1 MVKMYYLPSRLMQQ
15 WIHEFI
21 LTIKQLH
28 PQFIALHLQ
37 EVGGKTYEQSSH
49 YVKEFVKSLC
59 EAYEMQEF
67 SIVRIYLDENFN
79 SQEQFTALGNLYFGH
94 KTIPNSRLW
103 NFTNSS
109 WETTQGKN
117 CYFGNIENVPTKEKS
132 KFPLDFFPECKWSRK
147 GFMRTR
153 WDINGTILDFVNMHL
168 FHDASNLTAL
178 IDFPSVYSQR
188 RRKALIHTLQRFD
201 IDKNN
206 EIVPYFLFGD
216 FNFRSDSAGVT
227 KTLTRN
233 LTAHRLVTLNVNN
246 LKEQYRDEDGKNILT
261 IGKKE
266 YHHIDHQNIF
276 RGEWLKQYDRDLEI
290 CKGILFEYDIS
301 FPPSYPYEEKPDL
314 PTRYLTTRCP
324 SWCDRVLMSP
334 QINEITI
341 GRNISYNLIGD
352 NICMGDHK
360 PVYLNIQIKS
370 NQGFVKPTVSVR
382 KCLHHI
388 SNNLGSNDRKFL
400 KYRDKSE
407 PTYQFIKLNKT
418 LNITSQSIVKPT
430 VSVRKCLHHISNNL
444 GSNDRNFLQYRDKS
458 KPNYQFIKLNKTL
471 NITSQSNLD
480 TGFFTYNMN
489 EYLGIHSWINFISE
503 HAFTILRETLL

>member
-1 MVKMYYLPSRLMQQ
+1 MDNSNLLLVTANVGTLFEDPLILMQQ
-15 WIHEFI
+15 WIHEFM
-21 LTIKQLH
+21 LTVKQLH

-94 KTIPNSRLW
+94 NSIPNSRLW
-103 NFTNSS
+103 NFKNCS
-109 WETTQGKN
+109 WETTQGKKL
-117 CYFGNIENVPTKEKS
+117 YFGNIENVATKDKS

-178 IDFPSVYSQR
+178 IGFPSVYSQR

-201 IDKNN
+201 MDKDN

-227 KTLTRN
+227 KALTRN
-233 LTAHRLVTLNVNN
+233 LTEHRLATMNVNN
-246 LKEQYRDEDGKNILT
+246 LKKQYRDENGKNILT

-266 YHHIDHQNIF
+266 FHHIDHQNKF
-276 RGEWLKQYDRDLEI
+276 RGEW
-290 CKGILFEYDIS
+290 
-301 FPPSYPYEEKPDL
+301 
-314 PTRYLTTRCP
+314 
-324 SWCDRVLMSP
+324 
-334 QINEITI
+334 
-341 GRNISYNLIGD
+341 
-352 NICMGDHK
+352 

-370 NQGFVKPTVSVR
+370 NQGIVKPTVSVR
-382 KCLHHI
+382 KYLHHV
-388 SNNLGSNDRKFL
+388 SNNLRSNEHTIL
-400 KYRDKSE
+400 KCPDKSE
-407 PTYQFIKLNKT
+407 STYQFIKLNKT
-418 LNITSQSIVKPT
+418 RNIT
-430 VSVRKCLHHISNNL
+430 N
-444 GSNDRNFLQYRDKS
+444 
-458 KPNYQFIKLNKTL
+458 
-471 NITSQSNLD
+471 QSNLD
-480 TGFFTYNMN
+480 TGFSTNNVN
-489 EYLGIHSWINFISE
+489 EYLEIHSWINSIAG
-503 HAFTILRETLL
+503 HAFTILRETLF

>member
-1 MVKMYYLPSRLMQQ
+1 MEMELNFSKTSIYRILTQHLGLRKPNIFTSSLRSILLLYVDEGYHLVLFGMWLFDTSFQGFTFYESGVGEFSIRTGEKPLILMQQ
-15 WIHEFI
+15 WIHEFM
-21 LTIKQLH
+21 LTVKQLH

-94 KTIPNSRLW
+94 NTIPNSRLW
-103 NFTNSS
+103 NFKNCS

-117 CYFGNIENVPTKEKS
+117 FYFGNIENVPTKDKS

-153 WDINGTILDFVNMHL
+153 WNINGTILDFVNMHL

-178 IDFPSVYSQR
+178 IEFPSVYSQR

-201 IDKNN
+201 MDKDN

-216 FNFRSDSAGVT
+216 FNFRSDSAGVI
-227 KTLTRN
+227 K
-233 LTAHRLVTLNVNN
+233 
-246 LKEQYRDEDGKNILT
+246 
-261 IGKKE
+261 
-266 YHHIDHQNIF
+266 
-276 RGEWLKQYDRDLEI
+276 LKQYDRDLEI
-290 CKGILFEYDIS
+290 CKGILFEYEITFS
-301 FPPSYPYEEKPDL
+301 PSYPYEEKPEL

-324 SWCDRVLMSP
+324 SWCDRVLMSA
-334 QINEITI
+334 QMNEITI
-341 GRNISYNLIGD
+341 NRNTSYNLIGD

-370 NQGFVKPTVSVR
+370 NQGIIKPPVSVR
-382 KCLHHI
+382 KYLHHI
-388 SNNLGSNDRKFL
+388 SNNLRSNDHTIL
-400 KYRDKSE
+400 KCPDKSE

-418 LNITSQSIVKPT
+418 RNITT
-430 VSVRKCLHHISNNL
+430 
-444 GSNDRNFLQYRDKS
+444 
-458 KPNYQFIKLNKTL
+458 
-471 NITSQSNLD
+471 QSNLD
-480 TGFFTYNMN
+480 TGFSTNNMN
-489 EYLGIHSWINFISE
+489 EYIEIPSWINSIAGQ
-503 HAFTILRETLL
+503 AFTILRETFF

>member
-1 MVKMYYLPSRLMQQ
+1 MDNSNLLLVTANVGTLFEDPLILMQQ
-15 WIHEFI
+15 WIHEFM
-21 LTIKQLH
+21 LTVKQLH

-94 KTIPNSRLW
+94 NSIPNSRLW
-103 NFTNSS
+103 NFKNCS
-109 WETTQGKN
+109 WETTQGKKL
-117 CYFGNIENVPTKEKS
+117 YFGNIENVATKDKS

-178 IDFPSVYSQR
+178 IGFPSVYSQR

-201 IDKNN
+201 MDKDN

-227 KTLTRN
+227 K
-233 LTAHRLVTLNVNN
+233 
-246 LKEQYRDEDGKNILT
+246 
-261 IGKKE
+261 
-266 YHHIDHQNIF
+266 
-276 RGEWLKQYDRDLEI
+276 LKQYDRDLEI
-290 CKGILFEYDIS
+290 CKGILFEYDITFS
-301 FPPSYPYEEKPDL
+301 PSYPYEETPEL

-324 SWCDRVLMSP
+324 SWCDRVLMSA
-334 QINEITI
+334 QMNEITI
-341 GRNISYNLIGD
+341 NRNTSYNLIGD

-370 NQGFVKPTVSVR
+370 NQGIVKPTVSVR
-382 KCLHHI
+382 KYLHHV
-388 SNNLGSNDRKFL
+388 SNNLRSNEHTIL
-400 KYRDKSE
+400 KCPDKSE
-407 PTYQFIKLNKT
+407 STYQFIKLNKT
-418 LNITSQSIVKPT
+418 RNIT
-430 VSVRKCLHHISNNL
+430 N
-444 GSNDRNFLQYRDKS
+444 
-458 KPNYQFIKLNKTL
+458 
-471 NITSQSNLD
+471 QSNLD
-480 TGFFTYNMN
+480 TGFSTNNVN
-489 EYLGIHSWINFISE
+489 EYLEIHSWINSIAG
-503 HAFTILRETLL
+503 HAFTILRETLF